1 MALADQMHR
10 TPHNFKSSAV
20 AKSLGRFKQ
29 SFFRRMF
36 TVALITLALA
46 ANLRADS
53 ISGTVQDPSGAM
65 VASARIEISGD
76 NVPQP
81 VILMS
86 DESGK
91 FSSPN
96 LSAGKYSIR
105 VAKEGFED
113 LVTAVDLHGTLNIDL
128 KLTIATQQTSVSVTE
143 KSIGLAN
150 SDPAYRQLRDDGLG
164 NTYHCEKFTLTLDV
178 GTFELKSG
186 TITLLNSVN
195 NFQTGAIFV
204 GQGHFTLKP
213 IIHVDIQEM
222 IRRSGGPTAEE
233 DFGEVVFRFTPGLY
247 SQVAAAFGPR
257 VETPREAAETWKNWK
272 NKVRHRHEFPEGLTQ
287 ELFEQ
292 EMIDN
297 VDADLLAAIYNPKHP
312 PFFNAYMVG
321 VHHKD
326 LRFFLRSRVGAI
338 PQLDSPEEVA
348 LINFNG
354 GGMDDGV
361 WYSEHLAAELTAQTA
376 DSRED
381 RRLFA
386 TRRYNI
392 ETVIAKNNHLY
403 SRASVTFEP
412 LVSGERL
419 LKFALL
425 LSLRVTRVSDQ
436 NGKELHFIQEGK
448 KEDGSFYVLLDE
460 APEMGK
466 EHSISIEYVGD
477 KVLYD
482 AGSGSYYVGARESWY
497 PNLNGFGEKAL
508 YDLTFK
514 VPRSNVVIS
523 VGKLVA
529 ESTEAGFAVSHWVTS
544 APVAVAG
551 FNYGKYTKIDIPD
564 TITHYN
570 ISGYYL
576 SELPD
581 NLRRF
586 QGGAFSSHAPAS
598 DLQAHALEAM
608 SPMAMTKYALEQTRA
623 QLQVCTLFFGRAP
636 YDNIEITEQ
645 PNFSFGQSWPN
656 LVYLPI
662 SAYIDSTQR
671 WMLFGHIDRK
681 FTGFVQEVTPHEVAH
696 QWFGHSVGW
705 ASYHDQWLS
714 EGFAEFA
721 AGLFLQQAV
730 GPKWQKDYLDFWE
743 RQRVR
748 ILEKN
753 NFGVSPNDAGPLW
766 LGLRLDSPRSE
777 RAYQGL
783 TYPKGAYVLLMLR
796 SMMYADQSTEGNR
809 DQAFIDMMHDF
820 MKSHHDSNASTES
833 FKAVVEKHMTKKM
846 DLQQNGRLDW
856 FFDEWVYGT
865 QVPRYHFQYDLQP
878 GDKGGC
884 KVRVEITQSEVDQ
897 NFAMFVPVFA
907 DFGQGWVRLGQ
918 LALAGNS
925 TRTAIFNMDRQPK
938 KVALNVYKD
947 VLER

>member
-1 MALADQMHR
+1 
-10 TPHNFKSSAV
+10 
-20 AKSLGRFKQ
+20 
-29 SFFRRMF
+29 
-36 TVALITLALA
+36 
-46 ANLRADS
+46 
-53 ISGTVQDPSGAM
+53 
-65 VASARIEISGD
+65 
-76 NVPQP
+76 
-81 VILMS
+81 
-86 DESGK
+86 
-91 FSSPN
+91 
-96 LSAGKYSIR
+96 
-105 VAKEGFED
+105 
-113 LVTAVDLHGTLNIDL
+113 
-128 KLTIATQQTSVSVTE
+128 
-143 KSIGLAN
+143 
-150 SDPAYRQLRDDGLG
+150 
-164 NTYHCEKFTLTLDV
+164 
-178 GTFELKSG
+178 
-186 TITLLNSVN
+186 
-195 NFQTGAIFV
+195 
-204 GQGHFTLKP
+204 
-213 IIHVDIQEM
+213 M
-222 IRRSGGPTAEE
+222 IRRSGGSPTAGE
-233 DFGEVVFRFTPGLY
+233 DFSEVVFRFTPGLY
-247 SQVAAAFGPR
+247 PKVAAAFGPK
-257 VETPREAAETWKNWK
+257 VETPREAVDALQHWK

-287 ELFEQ
+287 GIFEQ
-292 EMIDN
+292 ESIDN
-297 VDADLLAAIYNPKHP
+297 VDADVLAAIYNPKHP

-321 VHHKD
+321 APHKD
-326 LRFFLRSRVGAI
+326 LRFFVRSRVGAV
-338 PQLDSPEEVA
+338 PQMDSPEEVA
-348 LINFNG
+348 LINFSG

-361 WYSEHLAAELTAQTA
+361 WYSEHLAAELKAQTA

-386 TRRYNI
+386 TRRYDI

-403 SRASVTFEP
+403 SRATITFAP
-412 LVSGERL
+412 LVSGERVM
-419 LKFALL
+419 KFALL
-425 LSLRVTRVSDQ
+425 PTLRVTRVSDE
-436 NGKELHFIQEGK
+436 NGKELHFIQESR
-448 KEDGSFYVLLDE
+448 KEDGSFYAVLDE
-460 APEMGK
+460 APEIGK
-466 EHSISIEYVGD
+466 EHSISVEYVGD

-523 VGKLVA
+523 VGKLVG
-529 ESTEAGFAVSHWVTS
+529 ESTEAGFAVTRWVTPV
-544 APVAVAG
+544 PVAVAG
-551 FNYGKYTKIDIPD
+551 FNYGKYTKIELPD

-576 SELPD
+576 SELPS
-581 NLRRF
+581 NLKQF
-586 QGGAFSSHAPAS
+586 DGSFSGNAPAS
-598 DLQAHALEAM
+598 NMQANALSAM
-608 SPMAMTKYALEQTRA
+608 SPISMTKYALDQARA
-623 QLQVCTLFFGRAP
+623 QMQVCTVYFGRAP
-636 YDNIEITEQ
+636 YENIEITEQ

-671 WMLFGHIDRK
+671 WMLFGQINAK

-766 LGLRLDSPRSE
+766 LGLRLISPRTE
-777 RAYQGL
+777 QAYQGVI
-783 TYPKGAYVLLMLR
+783 YSKGAYVLLMLR
-796 SMMYADQSTEGNR
+796 SLMYADQAPEGNR

-820 MKSHHDSNASTES
+820 MESHHDSNASTES
-833 FKAVVEKHMTKKM
+833 FKAVVEKHMPKKL

-865 QVPRYHFQYDLQP
+865 QVPRYHFKYDLQQ
-878 GDKGGC
+878 GDKG
-884 KVRVEITQSEVDQ
+884 KVKVHVEITQSEVDQ

-925 TRTAIFNMDRQPK
+925 TRSAIFHMDRQPK